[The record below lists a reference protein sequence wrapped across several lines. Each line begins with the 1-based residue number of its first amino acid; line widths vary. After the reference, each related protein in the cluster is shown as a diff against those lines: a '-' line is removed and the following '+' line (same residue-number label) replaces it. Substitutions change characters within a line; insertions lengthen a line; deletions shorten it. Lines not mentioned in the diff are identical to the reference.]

1 MASVDG
7 RRSGGSTPR
16 VPCAITRRDHLHVAA
31 IRADDELIEAVRR
44 DRVPAVTDP
53 LVSLLVAWRA
63 EINRPR

>member
-7 RRSGGSTPR
+7 RRGWVTHR
-16 VPCAITRRDHLHVAA
+16 AQCAATRREPVHAA
-31 IRADDELIEAVRR
+31 AVRADDELIEMVRR

-53 LVSLLVAWRA
+53 LVSLLLAWRA